1 MGFFCR
7 RSAFLFVL
15 IFNHIKSQTEERFVI
30 ECIPD
35 DFQND
40 ISWTLE
46 KLYEDGSADVLD
58 EGTGLSGN
66 LKTMSNLVVNDTD
79 CLRYNLTDSWGDGIC
94 CNSPNNGEINVYFGD
109 NSVDNEE
116 PTETFDGRAWSDYY
130 IETGKGG
137 DGSGTASYLIENG
150 YKPYGGCSILPT
162 GCHETT
168 AVDVIFVLDTSA
180 DLTYDCQNVYFPAI
194 IDLVEDHLPR
204 DDLRMSI
211 IAFGTDGSTADH
223 TVLRMSMN
231 DDPTSTTVSS
241 SDLKSFGF
249 APGGKWSGAGGYRDD
264 IKSFG
269 ETECIGGGHSTI
281 DAIDQAVDIFVEV
294 NGGSYNLTRQQ
305 YIVVMTTDD
314 IDSDQTKSY
323 DCSYNQQ
330 VLEANG
336 INMVL
341 LSEITDSTP
350 NAVLECLAGYK
361 ADNIISMEYFAK
373 IADEYDSIE
382 SAVCSR

>member
-1 MGFFCR
+1 MMRSRTVGALCLFLSLCR
-7 RSAFLFVL
+7 
-15 IFNHIKSQTEERFVI
+15 IKCQTEERLII

-46 KLYEDGSADVLD
+46 KLYANGSADILD
-58 EGTGLSGN
+58 EGSGISGD
-66 LKTMSNLVVNDTD
+66 LKTMSPLMVKDTD

-94 CNSPNNGEINVYFGD
+94 CNSPNNGRIDVYFGD
-109 NSVDNEE
+109 NSVDNGET
-116 PTETFDGRAWSDYY
+116 TEMFDGRAWSDYY

-137 DGSGTASYLIENG
+137 DGSGSASYLIEG
-150 YKPYGGCSILPT
+150 GIKPYGGCSILPT
-162 GCHETT
+162 GCHENT

-180 DLTYDCQNVYFPAI
+180 DLTYDCQNIYFPAI

-204 DDLRMSI
+204 DDLKMAI
-211 IAFGTDGSTADH
+211 ITFGTDADDD

-231 DDPTSTTVSS
+231 DAPTSTTVSS
-241 SDLKSFGF
+241 SDLKSIGF
-249 APGGKWSGAGGYRDD
+249 SSGGSWQGKYKDA

-281 DAIDQAVDIFVEV
+281 DAIHHAADIFVEV
-294 NGGSYNLTRQQ
+294 YGDSYDLTRQQ

-314 IDSDQTKSY
+314 IDNSQTKSY
-323 DCSYNQQ
+323 SCSYNQQ
-330 VLEANG
+330 VLEANS

-341 LSEITDSTP
+341 ISEITDGTP

-361 ADNIISMEYFAK
+361 EDNIISMEYFAK
-373 IADEYDSIE
+373 IADDYDAIE
-382 SAVCSR
+382 NALCSR